1 MVIIVINAGKVIVIK
16 NEIKHF
22 GLKSKNGFTLVELSL
37 SMVFIAVLSV
47 IIVLV
52 INGTVSSYRRGITL
66 NLLNTVGSE
75 LVSDITTAV
84 QESPIDGELCHN
96 NNDDDGSCRYASRT
110 NYAKV
115 EGKRIPVSG
124 AFCTGKYS
132 YVWNSGYYFD
142 DNYQIEGEKMRVV
155 DKDGREVLSEFKLA
169 KILDTERNACLPN
182 TDDTNEIK
190 ISGEEADA
198 EDVLD
203 ENNSGV
209 AVYNFE
215 VNPPVDGG
223 GGGQLYLISLTLGT
237 AQSGMN
243 INVTGGECAAPAESN
258 SNPDYCAIN
267 TFRFAA
273 LANGGKSNEGE

>member
-1 MVIIVINAGKVIVIK
+1 MIK

-37 SMVFIAVLSV
+37 SMVFIAILSV

-96 NNDDDGSCRYASRT
+96 NDDDGLCRHVLRI
-110 NYAKV
+110 NYAEV
-115 EGKRIPVSG
+115 ESKSIPASG

-142 DNYQIEGEKMRVV
+142 NNYQIEAEKMRVV
-155 DKDGREVLSEFKLA
+155 DKDGREVLSGFKLA

-182 TDDTNEIK
+182 TDGINEIK
-190 ISGEEADA
+190 ISGGEADA

-215 VNPPVDGG
+215 VYPPVDGG
-223 GGGQLYLISLTLGT
+223 SGGQLYIVSLTLGT

-243 INVTGGECAAPAESN
+243 INVAGSKCAAPAESN

>member
-1 MVIIVINAGKVIVIK
+1 MAIIVINAGKVIVSK
-16 NEIKHF
+16 NEIKF
-22 GLKSKNGFTLVELSL
+22 FRLKSKNGFTLVELSL
-37 SMVFIAVLSV
+37 SMVFISILSI

-75 LVSDITTAV
+75 LISDITTAV

-96 NNDDDGSCRYASRT
+96 DDDDESCRYASRT
-110 NYAKV
+110 NYAEV
-115 EGKRIPVSG
+115 EGERIPVSG
-124 AFCTGKYS
+124 AFCTGKSS

-142 DNYQIEGEKMRVV
+142 GSSSIEGDGIRIVIDGVEPRHFRLMKIINDVNRIACRKNTKDGLDVITIKGRNDNV
-155 DKDGREVLSEFKLA
+155 ESVLDDKD
-169 KILDTERNACLPN
+169 
-182 TDDTNEIK
+182 
-190 ISGEEADA
+190 
-198 EDVLD
+198 
-203 ENNSGV
+203 NSGV

-215 VNPPVDGG
+215 VDPPVDGG
-223 GGGQLYLISLTLGT
+223 SGGQLYIISLTLGT

-243 INVTGGECAAPAESN
+243 INAAGGKCAAPAESN